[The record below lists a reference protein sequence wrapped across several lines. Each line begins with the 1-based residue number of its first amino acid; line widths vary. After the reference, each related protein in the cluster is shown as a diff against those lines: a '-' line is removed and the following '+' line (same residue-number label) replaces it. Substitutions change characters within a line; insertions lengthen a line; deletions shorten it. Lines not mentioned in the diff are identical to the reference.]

1 MKNLLV
7 TIILAG
13 LVLSG
18 CSSTTPAEGPSALDT
33 ADSRE
38 APAVE
43 EVSKTDKALDDEALV
58 CRVLVSNWKKASPS
72 DIEAQHELSRE
83 RGFRGGEVVASSA
96 YKVLEEN
103 AMLAQMTFDAASR
116 DETFDPD
123 LRENMRL
130 FSMYWRL
137 ARDKGKDYMMLTRKP
152 QSNVA
157 SDPSIIMVNGYLN
170 DATLAQ
176 IAGLARCSQL
186 VGG

>member
-1 MKNLLV
+1 MKKTLV
-7 TIILAG
+7 TIMLVG

-18 CSSTTPAEGPSALDT
+18 CSSSTPAENPSSRDFS
-33 ADSRE
+33 DSSE
-38 APAVE
+38 PPAIA
-43 EVSKTDKALDDEALV
+43 EVSKTSKALEDEALV
-58 CRVLVSNWKKASPS
+58 CRVLVSSWKTASPS

-83 RGFRGGEVVASSA
+83 RGFRGGEVVASGA

-103 AMLAQMTFDAASR
+103 AMLAQMSFDAASR
-116 DETFDPD
+116 EETFDPV
-123 LRENMRL
+123 LRESMRL

-137 ARDKGKDYMMLTRKP
+137 ARDEGKDYMMLTRKP

-176 IAGLARCSQL
+176 IAGLARCAQL
-186 VGG
+186 AGG